1 MWSEL
6 RIAKRSL
13 VGSHVFRTRVQF
25 SSRDVNRLQE
35 HVMELGYWTKYV
47 HKTVNHQQNFVN
59 PANGANTQMI
69 ERAWRCACLKIIKN
83 VVTSSL
89 LNVDSCKVW
98 IYGGGFY
105 SGSNSLWVY
114 DGKALSTAL
123 CGCTMARLWPCS
135 ATLSSSRSTTASER
149 SAFSAPATDASKVS
163 ARRLTLSFSPFLL
176 STIAVCDG

>member
-1 MWSEL
+1 
-6 RIAKRSL
+6 
-13 VGSHVFRTRVQF
+13 
-25 SSRDVNRLQE
+25 
-35 HVMELGYWTKYV
+35 MELGYWTKYV

-114 DGKALSTAL
+114 DGKALSTAH
-123 CGCTMARLWPCS
+123 CGCTTARRCLQLTVGVRRQGAVYSSLWVYDGKALSAALCECTTARLCLQLTVGVRWQG
-135 ATLSSSRSTTASER
+135 AVYSS
-149 SAFSAPATDASKVS
+149 
-163 ARRLTLSFSPFLL
+163 L
-176 STIAVCDG
+176 